1 MKLLSLCVSLCW
13 AGLSLTT
20 ASNVQIAV
28 LPGKCSLL
36 PLASCSISLTML
48 FWCSPC
54 PQQSIA
60 EQKKGLDGSSKLI
73 FEQGTDPKTNYKMT
87 TSTQNTGSIKV
98 STLLGTDLFE
108 VCGDKCTATAPT
120 KDIAVQEAIDPETID
135 KAKVLAN
142 AAPPTL
148 PKVAAA
154 DAAANT
160 KFLEQH
166 TQLLQQR
173 TGSRLR
179 ARKPTTS
186 SVLLETS
193 STSSSQSLSGAT
205 DTSQAKNFNVVNGN
219 LFNKGGALAFSTGGI
234 VSVGG
239 VEQWRMVVEESFPRG
254 GVTKWLDG
262 DSMPITEAS
271 TCKSMN
277 IQEMVLPVEGWHRQ
291 RWGGGC
297 FFAVEPCF

>member
-1 MKLLSLCVSLCW
+1 
-13 AGLSLTT
+13 
-20 ASNVQIAV
+20 
-28 LPGKCSLL
+28 
-36 PLASCSISLTML
+36 
-48 FWCSPC
+48 
-54 PQQSIA
+54 
-60 EQKKGLDGSSKLI
+60 
-73 FEQGTDPKTNYKMT
+73 MT
-87 TSTQNTGSIKV
+87 TSTQNVGSIKV
-98 STLLGTDLFE
+98 STLLGADLFE

-120 KDIAVQEAIDPETID
+120 KDIAVQEAIDPDTIG

-154 DAAANT
+154 DAAAGAAANT

-166 TQLLQQR
+166 TQLLLQR

-193 STSSSQSLSGAT
+193 STSSSQSLSGAA
-205 DTSQAKNFNVVNGN
+205 DTSQAKNFNVLNGN

-271 TCKSMN
+271 TCKSLT
-277 IQEMVLPVEGWHRQ
+277 IQEALCCPWRNGVDDGGVLPL
-291 RWGGGC
+291 
-297 FFAVEPCF
+297 PLI